1 MAMSAEPKAGAARL
15 LSLSGAGAV
24 VLVVASFAGL
34 GGNTP
39 GASDSAA
46 TISAYYDG
54 HEVRE
59 MVAAFVLA
67 ASAPLFVIFGVTLAL
82 SLWQSEARRRPL
94 WQSTLALGSAVAG
107 VGFLIAALFHIAL
120 TQTANASGVSTGALQ
135 SLAALDEHSW
145 VAFNSGLGVMM
156 LGAAGTLLASRTH
169 RVARLDRSGR
179 GHRLVRAVRRL
190 RRAHRQRALD
200 HHDERAAL
208 PQPACGLAHATTRV
222 GLARDESGTER
233 TTLVAAASKSL
244 YCRVAAVT
252 SAPVREL

>member
-1 MAMSAEPKAGAARL
+1 MMAMSAEPKAGAARL
-15 LSLSGAGAV
+15 LSLTGVGAV
-24 VLVVASFAGL
+24 ALVVASFAGL
-34 GGNTP
+34 GGDTP

-59 MVAAFVLA
+59 MLAAFVLA

-82 SLWQSEARRRPL
+82 SLWQAEARRRPL

-156 LGAAGTLLASRTH
+156 LGAAGTLLAT
-169 RVARLDRSGR
+169 
-179 GHRLVRAVRRL
+179 
-190 RRAHRQRALD
+190 RAHPVLGWIAL
-200 HHDERAAL
+200 ATGIAL
-208 PQPACGLAHATTRV
+208 FVPFADFVGLIVSGLWIITTSVQLYRSQPADS
-222 GLARDESGTER
+222 LARR
-233 TTLVAAASKSL
+233 
-244 YCRVAAVT
+244 
-252 SAPVREL
+252 PELA